1 MLQLPPNAKR
11 IHVMGAPG
19 AGTTTLGRQLA
30 QQLDCPHFD
39 SDDYHWF
46 TSDPEPYRRRR
57 NPDHRRALLTAD
69 LDAHDRWVLSGS
81 LCGWGDVFA
90 PRFDAI
96 VFCTAP
102 VEVRLARIRARE
114 LARYGPE
121 RLGEGGDLHGVFV
134 KFLDWAAAYDT
145 EPERMRSFAF
155 EKKWAAEHCPVE
167 VVWVEE

>member
-1 MLQLPPNAKR
+1 MPHLPPNAKR

-30 QQLDCPHFD
+30 QRLGCAHFD

-46 TSDPEPYRRRR
+46 TTDPEPYRRRR

-69 LDAHDRWVLSGS
+69 LDAHESWVLSGS

-90 PRFDAI
+90 PRFDTV

-102 VEVRLARIRARE
+102 VAVRLARIRARE

-121 RLGEGGDLHGVFV
+121 RLEIGGDLHDVFL

-155 EKKWAAEHCPVE
+155 EKNWVTEHCPVE
-167 VVWVEE
+167 VIWVE